1 LSDGSESEIGR
12 ADTAAETV
20 AGEGAREMQVLCG
33 REEGRGLGT
42 MLTVKYSGV
51 VDGRS
56 IALLLKESGLD
67 MIVVDNNERDR

>member
-1 LSDGSESEIGR
+1 LSDGSGSEIGR

-33 REEGRGLGT
+33 REEGLGFLGT

-51 VDGRS
+51 VDARS
-56 IALLLKESGLD
+56 ISLLVKESDLD
-67 MIVVDNNERDR
+67 MIVDNKERS